1 MNEVRTPAMTERK
14 DKVCWLKQGVNIK
27 LLALKLEE
35 KEEREDLETK
45 GEGVGRNLER
55 EPRSVEEERGEIK
68 RLEGRRREQE
78 REREGGGIKW
88 TEKKKQVKYSGL

>member
-1 MNEVRTPAMTERK
+1 MTEQK

-35 KEEREDLETK
+35 KEEREDLETE
-45 GEGVGRNLER
+45 GEGVGRNFKIER

-68 RLEGRRREQE
+68 RLEGRRRGQE
-78 REREGGGIKW
+78 REREGRDQVDR
-88 TEKKKQVKYSGL
+88 KKEAGKIFRTVVKIPSP